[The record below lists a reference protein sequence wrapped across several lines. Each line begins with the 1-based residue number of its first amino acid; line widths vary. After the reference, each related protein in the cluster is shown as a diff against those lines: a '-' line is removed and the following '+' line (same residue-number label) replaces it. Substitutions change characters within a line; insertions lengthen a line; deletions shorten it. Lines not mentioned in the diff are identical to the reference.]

1 MNKATAKEL
10 IKALAENQAVQ
21 FSFVKKNGEVR
32 EALATKQQELYLK
45 HTPKTN
51 RKEAKG
57 TITFFDLAI
66 NEWRCLREDA
76 EIKIKFAFKK
86 SAGFDCEKH
95 IVSDTL
101 ANALFNSINNK

>member
-1 MNKATAKEL
+1 MNKSTAKEL

-32 EALATKQQELYLK
+32 EALATKKEELFADQS
-45 HTPKTN
+45 PKGRRESKN
-51 RKEAKG
+51 

-66 NEWRCLREDA
+66 NEWRSLRNDT
-76 EIKIKFAFKK
+76 EIVIKFAFKK

-95 IVSDTL
+95 IVSDRL
-101 ANALFNSINNK
+101 AQALFNTHK

>member
-32 EALATKQQELYLK
+32 EALATKQQELFLK
-45 HTPKTN
+45 HTPKT
-51 RKEAKG
+51 RKEARG

-86 SAGFDCEKH
+86 SAGFDCSKH
-95 IVSDTL
+95 LVSDTL
-101 ANALFNSINNK
+101 ANALFNSINNQ